1 MPNHD
6 QQQVERA
13 VQGDQTVLAELL
25 EQAGVA
31 LHVEIE
37 HRLAAKHRGLVDA
50 DDILQVT
57 YLEAFLRIGT
67 FVWNGPSSFSAWL
80 LRIAENNLRDA
91 IRELE
96 RDKRRPPGARR
107 AFASLDDSSVALV
120 DRIIAPITTSSGKA
134 SREESKQALH
144 RALAQLP
151 PDYEQVIRL
160 YELDELSGPE
170 VAERMNRSHGA
181 VRMMLGRAR
190 ARLVELLSSESS
202 FF

>member
-1 MPNHD
+1 M
-6 QQQVERA
+6 ER
-13 VQGDQTVLAELL
+13 
-25 EQAGVA
+25 
-31 LHVEIE
+31 
-37 HRLAAKHRGLVDA
+37 
-50 DDILQVT
+50 
-57 YLEAFLRIGT
+57 
-67 FVWNGPSSFSAWL
+67 PSSFSAWL

-134 SREESKQALH
+134 SPRGIEAGGIG
-144 RALAQLP
+144 RCGMP

-190 ARLVELLSSESS
+190 ARLVGFDSGEVHLLRPDP
-202 FF
+202 FHIAT